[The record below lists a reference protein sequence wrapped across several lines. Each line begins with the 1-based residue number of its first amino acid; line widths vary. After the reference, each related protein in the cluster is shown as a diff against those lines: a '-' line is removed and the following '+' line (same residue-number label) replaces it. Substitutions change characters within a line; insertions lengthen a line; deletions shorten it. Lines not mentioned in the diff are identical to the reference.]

1 MNSCEKGSVLPI
13 MAAIVTGI
21 GLVVAGISVFVEEE
35 ESTRLETSAHPKL
48 ERIADSLV
56 TYYKAT
62 GALPCP
68 ADGRAGDGEPAK
80 DASDECDANLD
91 AEYAVVPY
99 VALGMAD
106 ALDPWGQQISYRPH
120 SELAK
125 SPPPSP
131 PLEDNRFTV
140 DDPMNVC
147 ADFEAAS
154 CTLVKSGA
162 DDAAFVIFSHG
173 RPRAGSEDGESV
185 YGNGAF
191 DAAGN
196 RNLLPQ
202 NPAELHNITTPPGDD
217 VNYFAEPRTAPALM
231 GGDPENDVPAE
242 AFEQILAYREVDKD
256 LGASDGTGGTE
267 DDYDLDLNKDSQHDE
282 FVTTKDES
290 SGSDKSQPAAL
301 GERQGDNKNWVGL
314 GNNNNDDRVGEGQ
327 NSRAAC
333 AWYPKALRWERG
345 ETMRGAFEFQFAPGE
360 ADETEDQEHG
370 GGFTLAITA
379 GPRRVTDADG
389 NAICGEGND
398 NSNMGLGYKHGTF
411 GLSGKYDPD
420 FDWDFFFGGQKPPLL
435 GTGTDLR
442 MPKMAIE
449 FDTFNNE
456 YGDEDNLERNHVALL
471 TTWDKDYIGNG
482 NGNNPSC
489 PTTLNLNAATYDATV
504 PRSGTSARACTY
516 DASLASWLEFVGKGN
531 TKQEYPAPWFTG
543 SGGAAPYVTRFEIA
557 RLCDDTCTTC
567 GIAEPDSYTTNT
579 EYKDSRDHMWVRA
592 WVQKKEDMVTEKFLT
607 ELSIN
612 LVDIDEYKTG
622 GRPANFINYCGK
634 DPSMQFQNSALNQSS
649 FRRDMVMFDTVKVGL
664 TAAAPK
670 SGGGAKGSGISITDL
685 RVKLAP

>member
-1 MNSCEKGSVLPI
+1 MNDPEKGAALPI
-13 MAAIVTGI
+13 IAVIMAGI
-21 GLVVAGISVFVEEE
+21 GLTVAATTIFSNEEAQ
-35 ESTRLETSAHPKL
+35 TRQETAATPEL
-48 ERIADSLV
+48 ERIADLLV
-56 TYYKAT
+56 SYYETT
-62 GALPCP
+62 GGLPCP
-68 ADGRAGDGEPAK
+68 ADGTGTSGSPDCSTMTA
-80 DASDECDANLD
+80 
-91 AEYAVVPY
+91 AEDAVVPWSE
-99 VALGMAD
+99 LGLPD
-106 ALDPWGQQISYRPH
+106 ALDPWGQKISYRPH
-120 SELAK
+120 PDLAQE
-125 SPPPSP
+125 
-131 PLEDNRFTV
+131 PLPADPVADRFTV
-140 DDPMNVC
+140 DDPMEVC
-147 ADFEAAS
+147 TNYGGS
-154 CTLVKSGA
+154 CSLAPDGGNDV
-162 DDAAFVIFSHG
+162 AFVIFSHG
-173 RPRAGSEDGESV
+173 RPRDASDDGGTV
-185 YGNGAF
+185 YGNGALGPAGQRADDPAN
-191 DAAGN
+191 DAEVA
-196 RNLLPQ
+196 
-202 NPAELHNITTPPGDD
+202 NITTNPATD
-217 VNYFAEPRTAPALM
+217 AEYYALGRTAPYLM
-231 GGDPENDVPAE
+231 GGDPTDDDPAA
-242 AFEQILAYREVDKD
+242 AFEQILKWETVAN
-256 LGASDGTGGTE
+256 LGANPPDDGGGGGEPSDGT

-282 FVTTKDES
+282 FVTTKDQS
-290 SGSDKSQPAAL
+290 SGNDKSQPAAL
-301 GERQGDNKNWVGL
+301 GERQGDNKNWVGF
-314 GNNNNDDRVGEGQ
+314 GNNNNDDRVGKGQ

-360 ADETEDQEHG
+360 AEETEDQEHG

-379 GPRRVTDADG
+379 GPRKVTDAEG

-398 NSNMGLGYKHGTF
+398 NKNMGLGYKHGTF

-420 FDWDFFFGGQKPPLL
+420 FDWDFFFGGQKPPLF
-435 GTGTDLR
+435 GTGTDLW

-471 TTWDKDYIGNG
+471 TTWDTDYIGNG

-516 DASLASWLEFVGKGN
+516 DDSLASWLEFVGKGN

-567 GIAEPDSYTTNT
+567 GIPEPDSYTTNT
-579 EYKDSRDHMWVRA
+579 EYKDGRDHMWVRA

-622 GRPANFINYCGK
+622 SRPANFINYCGK

-664 TAAAPK
+664 TAASPK

-685 RVKLAP
+685 RVKISP